1 MLQFKSKSNILYLTN
16 PDIYELAQSSPS
28 RMAEEMAKDLVMVNS
43 GFFFSMKSIQKELK
57 ENKCPEIIFLY
68 PKGKLTVES
77 VVSNEFYL
85 KIREYVLSGKLQSI
99 DYRVFNYSMREV
111 HADETDLNH
120 EFIGLVISIL

>member
-1 MLQFKSKSNILYLTN
+1 MLQFKSKSNILYLAN

-57 ENKCPEIIFLY
+57 ENKCPEIIFIY

>member
-1 MLQFKSKSNILYLTN
+1 MLQFKSKNNILYLAN

-68 PKGKLTVES
+68 AKGRLTVES

>member
-16 PDIYELAQSSPS
+16 PDIYELVQNSPS

-68 PKGKLTVES
+68 PKGKLTVDS
-77 VVSNEFYL
+77 VSNELYL
-85 KIREYVLSGKLQSI
+85 KIREYILSGKLQGM
-99 DYRVFNYSMREV
+99 DYRMFNYSVREI
-111 HADETDLNH
+111 HADETDMNQ
-120 EFIGLVISIL
+120 EFIGLVISTL

>member
-1 MLQFKSKSNILYLTN
+1 MLQFKSKSNILYLAN

-77 VVSNEFYL
+77 VLSNEFYL